1 MGVELQQKAKKK
13 NTKQIKI
20 KINAKYNK
28 YVVELQQQYECIQME
43 YSGRVSVN
51 YLIKLTSDKT
61 MPHGFVSM
69 GN

>member
-1 MGVELQQKAKKK
+1 MGVELQQKAKK
-13 NTKQIKI
+13 NTKEIKI

-61 MPHGFVSM
+61 MPRGFVSM

>member
-61 MPHGFVSM
+61 MPRGLVSM

>member
-13 NTKQIKI
+13 NTKRIKI

-61 MPHGFVSM
+61 MPRGFVSM